1 MDFLLKVDGRDLF
14 HFVDRHATWDGYLT
28 DMEQH
33 GTRGDHMILWAA
45 ANRYQLVIHVI
56 GSLPGNSEV
65 IIKPDFLF
73 GQRKHLVQGHV
84 HEVRH
89 VSLQLLQGEA

>member
-1 MDFLLKVDGRDLF
+1 MNGTDLF

-28 DMEQH
+28 NMERH